1 MFKVISLLICSLV
14 VSSAALCQEPQRSFQ
29 IAVIDTDKGSITVKL
44 YNKTPVH
51 RDNFIKLIKQRY
63 FDNQL
68 FHRVIKNFMI
78 QGGDP
83 HSVNAAR
90 GQRLGSAG
98 PGYTLPAEFHPELFH
113 KKGALAA
120 ARRGDEANPEKRSS
134 GSQFYI
140 IQGRTFTV
148 EELEVMEQKGLHE
161 PFTSIQIE
169 RYTTVGGT
177 PHLDG
182 DYTVFG
188 EVIEGLD
195 VVDRIASVE
204 TDDYDRPLRDIKYSV
219 RLLE

>member
-1 MFKVISLLICSLV
+1 MFKVISFLIFSLV
-14 VSSAALCQEPQRSFQ
+14 AASTTLCQESPGNYQL
-29 IAVIDTDKGSITVKL
+29 AVIDTDKGSITVQL

-98 PGYTLPAEFHPELFH
+98 PGYTLPAEFHPELYH

-120 ARRGDEANPEKRSS
+120 ARRDDEANPEKRSS

-140 IQGRTFTV
+140 VQGRTFTV

-161 PFTSIQIE
+161 PFTPTQIKM
-169 RYTTVGGT
+169 YTTVGGT

-182 DYTVFG
+182 NYTVFG

-204 TDDYDRPLRDIKYSV
+204 TDDYDRPLNDIKYSI

>member
-1 MFKVISLLICSLV
+1 MIKKISVFIFSLV
-14 VSSAALCQEPQRSFQ
+14 LSSAALCQQSPGNFQ
-29 IAVIDTDKGSITVKL
+29 LAVIDTDKGPITVKL
-44 YNKTPVH
+44 YNKTPEH

-98 PGYTLPAEFHPELFH
+98 PGYTLPAEFHPGLYH

-120 ARRGDEANPEKRSS
+120 ARRSDEVNPEKRSS

-140 IQGRTFTV
+140 VQGRTFTV
-148 EELEVMEQKGLHE
+148 EELEIMEQKGLHE
-161 PFTSIQIE
+161 PFTPSQIE
-169 RYTTVGGT
+169 IYTTLGGA

-188 EVIEGLD
+188 EVIDGLD
-195 VVDRIASVE
+195 VVDRIASVD
-204 TDDYDRPLRDIKYSV
+204 TDDYDRPLQDIKYSI